1 MSSLNRKQ
9 KGNEEYMKAKK
20 SLLIVI
26 LVFGIAGFL
35 GWQQWGDS
43 LGQQTISRPEVEDD
57 RSPEQVQK
65 DFDAFTNQIFVE
77 EVTDDSISMNFVLDE
92 PKEYGIQEIEPTLG
106 EYSMAGFQEDVFIEE
121 NWLASLES
129 FPYEKLKEEQKLTYD
144 ILRQMLKTDL
154 KFSEFLEYNECLG
167 PVTGI
172 QAQLPVLMAEYQFD
186 TKEEVEIYLE
196 LLQQI
201 PDYFGQ
207 IATFEKEKSQK
218 GTFMSDTTLQAIVK
232 QCQEFITNPEDNY
245 LIGIFDSK
253 IAEVEG
259 ISTSE
264 MKEYKEQNKKA
275 VLEAVIPAYEEL
287 IQSLESLKGTGNNE
301 GGLCKLEKGKEY
313 YACLVESMTGSS
325 RSVEEINKL
334 LDKTLQQE
342 QKTMSRIMTKTPDAY
357 YDVQDVEYPCTDP
370 AETMNWLQ
378 EQIAGDFSALP
389 EGITGEVKYVDES
402 LEDSLSPAFYI
413 SSPIDDY
420 KENVIYINQSEEY
433 DLSEAYATIAH
444 ESYPGH
450 LYQHCYFQ
458 STNPSPIRSILE
470 IGGYSEGWGTYAELY
485 SYEIAGLEK
494 EVTQLLTSNTLAT
507 LCLYA
512 KADLGVNYLG
522 WSEKKLAAYLED
534 FGFEESQAKTIYDS
548 MVAEPAS
555 YMQYTLGYL
564 EIRELR
570 EEAEKKLGNAFSLK
584 EFHDFFLSTGAAPF
598 IVLQDQMEQWIEEK
612 QG

>member
-1 MSSLNRKQ
+1 
-9 KGNEEYMKAKK
+9 MKAKK

-65 DFDAFTNQIFVE
+65 DFDTFANQIFVE

-106 EYSMAGFQEDVFIEE
+106 EYSMADFQEDVFIEE

-129 FPYEKLKEEQKLTYD
+129 FPYEKLTKEQKLTYD

-598 IVLQDQMEQWIEEK
+598 VVLQDQMEQWIEEK

>member
-1 MSSLNRKQ
+1 
-9 KGNEEYMKAKK
+9 MKAKK

-106 EYSMAGFQEDVFIEE
+106 EYSMADFQEDVFIEE

-129 FPYEKLKEEQKLTYD
+129 FPYEKLTKEQKLTYD

-598 IVLQDQMEQWIEEK
+598 VVLQDQMEQWIEEK